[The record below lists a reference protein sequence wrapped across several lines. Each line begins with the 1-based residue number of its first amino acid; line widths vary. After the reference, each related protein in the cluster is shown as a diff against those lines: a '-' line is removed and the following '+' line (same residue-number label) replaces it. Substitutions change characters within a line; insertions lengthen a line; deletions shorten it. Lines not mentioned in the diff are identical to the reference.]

1 MSDMTDSNA
10 AGAHNRHKLVEV
22 VTALGNRAGEMHLEA
37 VMSGQPFDAGLVEG
51 MSHAVELIE
60 SELDS
65 LTGDDSKL
73 ERIVSSLE
81 NAAQTGSQE
90 AREADDAFSRGVA
103 AGAGHVAEVLQEEVL
118 P

>member
-1 MSDMTDSNA
+1 MSDMTDLNA
-10 AGAHNRHKLVEV
+10 TEEQNKQKLIEV
-22 VTALGNRAGEMHLEA
+22 VAALENRAGEMHLEA
-37 VMSGQPFDAGLVEG
+37 VLSGQPFDAGVVEG

-65 LTGDDSKL
+65 LTRDGNKL

-81 NAAQTGSQE
+81 NAAQAGNQE
-90 AREADDAFSRGVA
+90 AKEAGDAFSQGVA
-103 AGAGHVAEVLQEEVL
+103 AGASHVAEVLQEEVL